1 MSCGVKT
8 SEFWITCASLV
19 SGVAMAIYGVTAGEI
34 FAALSIPS
42 VYVGGR
48 SAVKA
53 MEGKKSE

>member
-1 MSCGVKT
+1 MKCGVKT
-8 SEFWITCASLV
+8 SEFYITAASLAC
-19 SGVAMAIYGVTAGEI
+19 GVAMAFHGIGAGEI

-53 MEGKKSE
+53 MEGKK